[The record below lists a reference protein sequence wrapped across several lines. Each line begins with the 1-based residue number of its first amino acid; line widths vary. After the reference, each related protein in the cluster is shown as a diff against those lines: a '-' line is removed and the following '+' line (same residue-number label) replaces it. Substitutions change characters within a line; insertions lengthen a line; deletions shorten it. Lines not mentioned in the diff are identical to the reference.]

1 MCRSGVG
8 VYSAE
13 AGAESESIISDSVHL
28 YIGLDMDWTGSGL
41 RRIVLILDWIGP
53 VKCFTILKQDWI
65 WTQLID
71 KNCAIFVITK
81 LYFAKFLEFIWTW
94 ILNFLKILDYGWT
107 WTEFLK

>member
-1 MCRSGVG
+1 MQNFKMCRSGVG

-53 VKCFTILKQDWI
+53 VKCFTILEQDRI

-71 KNCAIFVITK
+71 KNCAIFVIRESCI
-81 LYFAKFLEFIWTW
+81 L
-94 ILNFLKILDYGWT
+94 LNF
-107 WTEFLK
+107 